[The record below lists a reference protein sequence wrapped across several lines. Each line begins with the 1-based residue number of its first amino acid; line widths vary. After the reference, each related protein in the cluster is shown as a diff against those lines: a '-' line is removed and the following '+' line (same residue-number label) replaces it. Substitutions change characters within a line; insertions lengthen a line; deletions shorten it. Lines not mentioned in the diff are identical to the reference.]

1 MSTQTSRRLAAATR
15 RVAPALLVAL
25 IVLTSAAPAT
35 RARAQTGV
43 PASRLARLRRGVNL
57 SHWFSQSRD
66 YSVAHLRFPFEP
78 APLFNE
84 ARPSEL
90 NAEYLRHLDEAL
102 DMLAASG
109 LAVVL
114 DLHPSD
120 EFKIKLRTDD

>member
-66 YSVAHLRFPFEP
+66 YSVAHLRGHTTRRDIELIKSLGFDHVRFPFEP

-90 NAEYLRHLDEAL
+90 NAEYLRHLDEA
-102 DMLAASG
+102 
-109 LAVVL
+109 
-114 DLHPSD
+114 
-120 EFKIKLRTDD
+120 